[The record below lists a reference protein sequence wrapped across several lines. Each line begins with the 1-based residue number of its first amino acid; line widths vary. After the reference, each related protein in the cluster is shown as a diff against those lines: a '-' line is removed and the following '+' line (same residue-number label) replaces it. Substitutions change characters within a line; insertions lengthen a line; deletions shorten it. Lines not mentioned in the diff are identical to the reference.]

1 MGVALFLYPVCM
13 EYGSLNSKKP
23 RNPLIPLII
32 MGLAM
37 GSLFLPWRIWLG
49 GRTVEAS
56 KKMAAVEVARIYF
69 QSQRFD
75 QLIRLAGSI
84 TPKTPDAPEIY
95 ALAGQ
100 SFLARGEVGNA
111 KKAFERSL
119 EIKLEQPEA
128 INYLA
133 AIYLA
138 SGDSARGLALLELSA
153 KLKPDDYHPWLAMG
167 KVRQDMGEL
176 ELAAKAYEECLK
188 RNPEDQDAKQART
201 GRIRA
206 LMDNHKE
213 SDAQPLIS
221 EALKLD
227 PANAELLGLAAI
239 SAQTLGRS
247 DEAEVLSEKS
257 LAMNPDESNAL
268 MTKAQ
273 LAFLNN
279 QPAIAE
285 EVLKK
290 ALSAKPNQPSLL
302 QLLMQAQ
309 ARQGKTGEAAE
320 TKKNFQG
327 VSDRILK
334 MDKLTKEISQKPD
347 DPKPRYEMG
356 LLAVE
361 GKMQVLAEQCFRAAL
376 DIDPKFE
383 LARQA
388 LDDLVKKPGA
398 GQ

>member
-1 MGVALFLYPVCM
+1 VNP
-13 EYGSLNSKKP
+13 KKP

-32 MGLAM
+32 MGLAL
-37 GSLFLPWRIWLG
+37 GSLFFPWKIWLSG
-49 GRTVEAS
+49 SNAGPQ
-56 KKMAAVEVARIYF
+56 KKMTPVEVARRYF
-69 QSQRFD
+69 QSQRYD

-84 TPKTPDAPEIY
+84 TPKSPDAPEIY
-95 ALAGQ
+95 GLAGQ

-119 EIKLEQPEA
+119 EVKLEQPEA

-138 SGDSARGLALLELSA
+138 SGDSVRGLALLELSA
-153 KLKPDDYHPWLAMG
+153 KLRPDDNRPWLAMG

-176 ELAAKAYEECLK
+176 ELAAKAYEECLS
-188 RNPEDQDAKQART
+188 RNPDELDAKQART

-206 LMDNHKE
+206 LVDSHKE
-213 SDAQPLIS
+213 ADAQPLID

-239 SAQTLGRS
+239 SAQSLGRS
-247 DEAEVLSEKS
+247 DEAEVLSDKS
-257 LAMNPDESNAL
+257 LAIDPEESNSL
-268 MTKAQ
+268 LTKAQ

-279 QPAIAE
+279 KSGEAE
-285 EVLKK
+285 ETLKK
-290 ALSAKPNQPSLL
+290 AVSAKPNQPQVL

-309 ARQGKTGEAAE
+309 AQQGKAREAAE
-320 TKKNFQG
+320 TKRKFQS
-327 VSDRILK
+327 VTDRIVK

-356 LLAVE
+356 LLAVDV
-361 GKMQVLAEQCFRAAL
+361 KMQVLAEQCFRAAL

-388 LDDLVKKPGA
+388 LEALGKPGT

>member
-1 MGVALFLYPVCM
+1 
-13 EYGSLNSKKP
+13 
-23 RNPLIPLII
+23 
-32 MGLAM
+32 
-37 GSLFLPWRIWLG
+37 
-49 GRTVEAS
+49 
-56 KKMAAVEVARIYF
+56 
-69 QSQRFD
+69 
-75 QLIRLAGSI
+75 
-84 TPKTPDAPEIY
+84 
-95 ALAGQ
+95 
-100 SFLARGEVGNA
+100 
-111 KKAFERSL
+111 
-119 EIKLEQPEA
+119 
-128 INYLA
+128 
-133 AIYLA
+133 
-138 SGDSARGLALLELSA
+138 
-153 KLKPDDYHPWLAMG
+153 
-167 KVRQDMGEL
+167 
-176 ELAAKAYEECLK
+176 
-188 RNPEDQDAKQART
+188 
-201 GRIRA
+201 
-206 LMDNHKE
+206 
-213 SDAQPLIS
+213 
-221 EALKLD
+221 
-227 PANAELLGLAAI
+227 
-239 SAQTLGRS
+239 
-247 DEAEVLSEKS
+247 
-257 LAMNPDESNAL
+257 MNPDESNAL

>member
-1 MGVALFLYPVCM
+1 
-13 EYGSLNSKKP
+13 
-23 RNPLIPLII
+23 
-32 MGLAM
+32 MGLAL

-49 GRTVEAS
+49 GRIVEPS
-56 KKMAAVEVARIYF
+56 KKMAAVEVARLYF
-69 QSQRFD
+69 QSQRFE

-95 ALAGQ
+95 GLAGQ

-188 RNPEDQDAKQART
+188 RNPEDLDAKQART

-290 ALSAKPNQPSLL
+290 ALSAKPNQPPLL

-309 ARQGKTGEAAE
+309 ARQGKTGEATE
-320 TKKNFQG
+320 TKKNFQV

-388 LDDLVKKPGA
+388 LEDLVKLGA

>member
-49 GRTVEAS
+49 GRTVEPS

-285 EVLKK
+285 AVLKK

-309 ARQGKTGEAAE
+309 ARQGKTGEATE